1 MMRKREKEIAGRMK
15 RKRAEKIK
23 GAAGRVWIPLVKTV
37 IPLVIQAPAVLMI
50 PQVTALLPLP
60 HPRGRGSIQTLRVR
74 I

>member
-1 MMRKREKEIAGRMK
+1 MMRKRGKEIAGRMK
-15 RKRAEKIK
+15 RIRAEELK
-23 GAAGRVWIPLVKTV
+23 GTAGRVWIPPVKTV
-37 IPLVIQAPAVLMI
+37 TPLVIRAPAVLMI